1 MDGIYIPEQF
11 IVKSYLCYNKIKQEH
26 RNQSENSPHWLL
38 PKEDARPDF
47 CYFYYYFWYSNLLFA
62 TCWAGV

>member
-1 MDGIYIPEQF
+1 MRQFPKKPMDGIYIPEQF
-11 IVKSYLCYNKIKQEH
+11 IAKSYLCYNKIKQEH

-47 CYFYYYFWYSNLLFA
+47 
-62 TCWAGV
+62 V